1 MSKRR
6 KRVGKSGRKM
16 PKEVLA
22 HFMAKTIMLAKK
34 RGIVPELNAHKKRKR
49 G

>member
-1 MSKRR
+1 MAKKRR
-6 KRVGKSGRKM
+6 RKVGGRKM

-22 HFMAKTIMLAKK
+22 HFMAKTLLLAKK
-34 RGIVPELNAHKKRKR
+34 RGIVPELNAHKKRRK